1 MGIHSLGSK
10 TEGIIKRGHKKGFIG
25 SIIKEKKMKNSMT
38 TDWDVLLSNPCGV
51 KTLNKFA
58 SGVESARGV
67 TSCFAN
73 TERAGEFRKLVRTYG
88 STYARRLTRKA
99 LRYRGLMK

>member
-1 MGIHSLGSK
+1 
-10 TEGIIKRGHKKGFIG
+10 
-25 SIIKEKKMKNSMT
+25 MKNSAT
-38 TDWDVLLSNPCGV
+38 TDWDVLLSSKCSV

-58 SGVESARGV
+58 SGAESTRGV

-73 TERAGEFRKLVRTYG
+73 TDKAGEFRKLVRTHG

>member
-1 MGIHSLGSK
+1 
-10 TEGIIKRGHKKGFIG
+10 
-25 SIIKEKKMKNSMT
+25 MKNSTT
-38 TDWDVLLSNPCGV
+38 TDWDVLLSNKCAV

-58 SGVESARGV
+58 SGVESTRGV
-67 TSCFAN
+67 TNCFAN
-73 TERAGEFRKLVRTYG
+73 TEKAGEFRKLVRTHG

>member
-1 MGIHSLGSK
+1 
-10 TEGIIKRGHKKGFIG
+10 
-25 SIIKEKKMKNSMT
+25 MKNCTT
-38 TDWDVLLSNPCGV
+38 TDWDMLLSSRCSI

-58 SGVESARGV
+58 SGEASSKGV

-73 TERAGEFRKLVRTYG
+73 TEKAGEFRKLVRTHG
-88 STYARRLTRKA
+88 AVYARRLTRKA